1 MKPTITRTAERSI
14 ISVRRHAHRPHQA
27 SRHPAAHVKSPVE
40 RRVIDASVRSSVGD
54 AFCRMAHG
62 VDAVTAEAKTKAFY
76 RSSGHEWAQAL
87 TDQDATAV
95 KARVLEAFRTMLGGR
110 QGASAHART
119 LHFYRSGGQA
129 WALKL

>member
-1 MKPTITRTAERSI
+1 MKPTITPTAERSM

-27 SRHPAAHVKSPVE
+27 SRHPAAHLRSPVE
-40 RRVIDASVRSSVGD
+40 RSLIDESMRSSVGD

-62 VDAVTAEAKTKAFY
+62 VDAVTAAAKTQVFY
-76 RSSGHEWAQAL
+76 RSSGNEWAQAL
-87 TDQDATAV
+87 TDQDVTAV
-95 KARVLEAFRTMLGGR
+95 KARVLEAFRTMLAGR
-110 QGASAHART
+110 QSASAHAST